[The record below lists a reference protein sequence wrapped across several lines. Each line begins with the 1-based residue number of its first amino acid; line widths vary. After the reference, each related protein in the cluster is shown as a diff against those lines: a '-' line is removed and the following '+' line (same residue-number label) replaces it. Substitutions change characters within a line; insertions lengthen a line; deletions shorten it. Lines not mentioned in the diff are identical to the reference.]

1 MKENNNYEMR
11 NVDDDIKVD
20 ILRLSQNYEK
30 KNLNYEI

>member
-30 KNLNYEI
+30 KN

>member
-1 MKENNNYEMR
+1 MYKENNNYEMK

-30 KNLNYEI
+30 KN

>member
-30 KNLNYEI
+30 KNWNYEI